1 MSVGSDEGDARSGG
15 IQVIAR
21 AADILRLLQA
31 HPGGISQAEIG
42 ERLGMARST
51 VSRILNALE
60 DEGLVAS
67 RGARGPYRLGPEMA
81 RMAESARL
89 GVIMDVH
96 PFMEELSREL
106 GETVDLSILDG
117 DRATFVDQVVS
128 PHRLR
133 AISAVGESFPLHCCA
148 NGKALLASLTPA
160 QQAQVLPSRL
170 VGLTANTITTPA
182 ALRHDLERVRAEG
195 VAYDRE
201 EQSEGIC
208 AVGVALSGVTDQR
221 VAVSVPV
228 PAQRFYGRE
237 AELARTLLTWAEKVN
252 AWYGGHGGA
261 RQS

>member
-1 MSVGSDEGDARSGG
+1 VSVDLEDQDTRGGG

-31 HPGGISQAEIG
+31 QPGGLSQSEIG

-51 VSRILNALE
+51 VSRILKALD

-67 RGARGPYRLGPEMA
+67 RRARGPYRLGPEIA
-81 RMAESARL
+81 RMAGTVRL
-89 GVIMDVH
+89 SVVMEVH

-133 AISAVGESFPLHCCA
+133 AISAAGESFPLHCCA
-148 NGKALLASLTPA
+148 NGKALLANLTP
-160 QQAQVLPSRL
+160 QQLANALPSRL
-170 VGLTANTITTPA
+170 ARLTPNTITTPA
-182 ALRHDLERVRAEG
+182 ALRQELDRIRADG

-201 EQSEGIC
+201 EQTEGIC
-208 AVGVALSGVTDQR
+208 AVGAVLNGVTEQM

-237 AELARTLLTWAEKVN
+237 SELAQALLAWVEKVD
-252 AWYGGHGGA
+252 AWFEKADGK
-261 RQS
+261 

>member
-1 MSVGSDEGDARSGG
+1 MSVSPEDSDVRGGG

-21 AADILRLLQA
+21 AAEILRLLQA
-31 HPGGISQAEIG
+31 HPGGLSQAEIG

-51 VSRILNALE
+51 VSRILNALD

-67 RGARGPYRLGPEMA
+67 RGARGPYRLGPEIA
-81 RMAESARL
+81 RMADTVRI
-89 GVIMDVH
+89 GVMMDVH

-148 NGKALLASLTPA
+148 NGKALLASLPPV
-160 QQAQVLPSRL
+160 QQAQAVPSRL
-170 VGLTANTITTPA
+170 VRLTANTITTPA
-182 ALRHDLERVRAEG
+182 ALRKELERIRADG

-208 AVGVALSGVTDQR
+208 AVGVVLSGVTDHR

-228 PAQRFYGRE
+228 PAQRFYHRE
-237 AELARTLLTWAEKVN
+237 SELAQALLDWVAKVN
-252 AWYGGHGGA
+252 AWFEKA
-261 RQS
+261 DDQ

>member
-1 MSVGSDEGDARSGG
+1 MSAGPEDQDARGSG

-21 AADILRLLQA
+21 AAEILRLLQA
-31 HPGGISQAEIG
+31 HPGGLSQGEIG

-51 VSRILNALE
+51 VSRILNALD

-67 RGARGPYRLGPEMA
+67 RMARGRYRLGPEIA
-81 RMAESARL
+81 RMAGTVRL
-89 GVIMDVH
+89 SVAMDVH

-106 GETVDLSILDG
+106 EETVDLSILDG

-133 AISAVGESFPLHCCA
+133 AISAVGESFPLHCSA
-148 NGKALLASLTPA
+148 NGKALLANLTPE
-160 QQAQVLPSRL
+160 QQAQAVPSRL
-170 VGLTANTITTPA
+170 ARLTANTITTPV
-182 ALRHDLERVRAEG
+182 ALRKELERVRADG

-201 EQSEGIC
+201 EQTEGIC
-208 AVGVALSGVTDQR
+208 AVAAVLKGVTEQM

-237 AELARTLLTWAEKVN
+237 SELAQALLAWVQKVD
-252 AWYGGHGGA
+252 ACFESA
-261 RQS
+261 TPRA

>member
-1 MSVGSDEGDARSGG
+1 MSAAPEEVRGSG

-21 AADILRLLQA
+21 AAEILRLLQA
-31 HPGGISQAEIG
+31 HPGGLSQAEIG
-42 ERLGMARST
+42 DRLGMARST

-60 DEGLVAS
+60 IEGLVAARGS
-67 RGARGPYRLGPEMA
+67 RGGYRLGPEIA
-81 RMAESARL
+81 RMATTVRL
-89 GVIMDVH
+89 GVVMDVH

-117 DRATFVDQVVS
+117 DRATFVGQMVS

-148 NGKALLASLTPA
+148 NGKALLAGLPPEQLPTRLAPLT
-160 QQAQVLPSRL
+160 
-170 VGLTANTITTPA
+170 TNTITSPA
-182 ALRHDLERVRAEG
+182 VLRKELERVRAEG

-201 EQSEGIC
+201 EQTEGVC
-208 AVGVALSGVTDQR
+208 AVGAVLKGVAGHA

-237 AELARTLLTWAEKVN
+237 AVLAGALLNWVDEVAAALGKVD
-252 AWYGGHGGA
+252 
-261 RQS
+261 